1 MSDSEPSSERTQ
13 SRERPGSRRV
23 IAVVLLALATLIVA
37 RAWSESRVQP
47 TPILPPVV
55 PVQPIA
61 VGATRIEVA
70 FVLDTTGSMSG
81 LIEGAKSKI
90 WSIASQLAGNQQE
103 SGVRMGL
110 IGYRDRGD
118 AYVTRRYDLSADID
132 SIYAQ
137 LRSFR
142 AEGGGD
148 GPESVNQALHE
159 AITAMSWSDRDDVY
173 RVVFLVGDAPP
184 HMDYGDVGFE
194 ESVRI
199 ARQKGIA
206 INTIQCGSW
215 EETARIWRQIATL
228 GAGQYAA
235 IAQNGGMV
243 AIATPMDE
251 ELAKLNQQLA
261 GTVVGFG
268 DAQTRREMDSKVAA
282 ARTAPAAAAADRL
295 SYLRKTGG
303 GVVSGLRDLVEAVAD
318 GLSLDDVAE
327 AELPAEMQ
335 AMNVAERHS
344 YLERNRKARARIQAR
359 VDELSEGRDAY
370 LASAQKKLDA
380 EGRGDGF
387 DTEVFATI
395 KRQAAEKGISY
406 E

>member
-47 TPILPPVV
+47 TPTLPPVV

-118 AYVTRRYDLSADID
+118 AYVTRRYDLTADID

-206 INTIQCGSW
+206 VNTIQCGSW

-261 GTVVGFG
+261 RTVVGFG
-268 DAQTRREMDSKVAA
+268 DAQTRREMDSKIAA
-282 ARTAPAAAAADRL
+282 ARAAPAAAAADRL
-295 SYLRKTGG
+295 SYMKKTGG

-327 AELPAEMQ
+327 EELPAEMQ
-335 AMNVAERHS
+335 AMNAAERHS

-359 VDELSEGRDAY
+359 VDELSEGRDAFV
-370 LASAQKKLDA
+370 ASAQEKLEA
-380 EGRGDGF
+380 EGRGVGF
-387 DTEVFATI
+387 DAEVLATI
-395 KRQAAEKGISY
+395 KSQAAEKGITY
-406 E
+406 K